1 MNKAA
6 GKRSGK
12 TPPGGGPGSLI
23 AHFSTS
29 HAMTAI
35 RFFGD
40 IDDLDVIVEQLGS
53 PEGIILVSWE
63 TEKTEVE
70 ILDSLR
76 KYGAG

>member
-1 MNKAA
+1 
-6 GKRSGK
+6 
-12 TPPGGGPGSLI
+12 
-23 AHFSTS
+23 
-29 HAMTAI
+29 MTAI